1 MARVV
6 GVYGDQVTHRKIGLG
21 VWMDVL
27 DEACKL
33 VADGDLRRGVRG
45 FTAANVKV
53 GAYIYVAP
61 VLLTTDWN
69 LTEPGETQ
77 QLTTQSGSSNA
88 DKDLTW
94 LNSRH
99 LFLNKLDGTLG
110 LPACNSLCLCSDHGC
125 N

>member
-1 MARVV
+1 MHRHANAEQVWAKVVLFVAAEGACMARVV

-61 VLLTTDWN
+61 
-69 LTEPGETQ
+69 
-77 QLTTQSGSSNA
+77 
-88 DKDLTW
+88 
-94 LNSRH
+94 
-99 LFLNKLDGTLG
+99 FY
-110 LPACNSLCLCSDHGC
+110 
-125 N
+125 